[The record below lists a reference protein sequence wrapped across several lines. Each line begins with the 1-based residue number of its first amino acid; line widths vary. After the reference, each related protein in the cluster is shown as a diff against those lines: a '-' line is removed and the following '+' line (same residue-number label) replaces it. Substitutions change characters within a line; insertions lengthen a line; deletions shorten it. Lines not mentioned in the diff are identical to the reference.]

1 MRSVVVAFGPR
12 RAYPNHRTC
21 AFLVRRPG
29 RTPSPQDLQLEA
41 PPQYALAGNPV
52 ISPHLPLRASLFA
65 AGCIGRPLP
74 VCLLSHL
81 RNSQG
86 SQKRLSGIRSG
97 RAGLSQHHRA
107 GRMYL
112 LLDASVA
119 LYQFVC
125 FPIYGIP
132 KVPRKDYLV
141 FDRGVLAYLNT
152 IEKVGCIYC
161 SYANG
166 LLALITEIAART

>member
-1 MRSVVVAFGPR
+1 MWPAEIDAFGGACFSLPAGRKPAMRSVVVAFGPR

-21 AFLVRRPG
+21 AFLVRRLG

-86 SQKRLSGIRSG
+86 SQKRL
-97 RAGLSQHHRA
+97 
-107 GRMYL
+107 
-112 LLDASVA
+112 
-119 LYQFVC
+119 
-125 FPIYGIP
+125 
-132 KVPRKDYLV
+132 
-141 FDRGVLAYLNT
+141 
-152 IEKVGCIYC
+152 
-161 SYANG
+161 
-166 LLALITEIAART
+166 